1 MDLPAT
7 NVGRMRLQSAAIHL
21 FQAGSIITNMI
32 SLVLTFLQKHF
43 IIMNAPIID
52 ITITTI
58 RIPRKE
64 CDMQYHNF

>member
-7 NVGRMRLQSAAIHL
+7 NAGRTKLPSVAIHL

-32 SLVLTFLQKHF
+32 SFVFNFLSAHF
-43 IIMNAPIID
+43 IIITGTIID

-58 RIPRKE
+58 RNTKKG
-64 CDMQYHNF
+64 M

>member
-32 SLVLTFLQKHF
+32 SFVFNFLSAHF
-43 IIMNAPIID
+43 IIITATIID

-58 RIPRKE
+58 KYTKKGI
-64 CDMQYHNF
+64 